1 MSVGTCMLT
10 RKKTGEN
17 RKFPNISDLLLL
29 STKYSY
35 QNILDVNSSNWY
47 TFHGIGDFHPIVN
60 VVIYRP
66 VQMQTLP
73 SLI

>member
-35 QNILDVNSSNWY
+35 QNILVVNSSNWY
-47 TFHGIGDFHPIVN
+47 ISS
-60 VVIYRP
+60 YRK
-66 VQMQTLP
+66 L
-73 SLI
+73 SSDSKLSYI

>member
-29 STKYSY
+29 FTKYSY
-35 QNILDVNSSNWY
+35 QNILVVNSSNWY
-47 TFHGIGDFHPIVN
+47 ISS
-60 VVIYRP
+60 YRK
-66 VQMQTLP
+66 L
-73 SLI
+73 SSDSKLSYI